1 MVALVNG
8 SDGVTAFSELHIP
21 AKPPFCKQQVD
32 VALESACC
40 KHLSQVLQMF

>member
-1 MVALVNG
+1 MVALVDG
-8 SDGVTAFSELHIP
+8 SDGAAGFGELHTS

-40 KHLSQVLQMF
+40 KYLSQVLQMF